1 MPSGNDDGMNYRAPE
16 GSQMPASSGGY
27 GSDEYSRRKFLRAA
41 VIGTAG
47 VAGAAGVAG
56 VVLAQRG
63 GSVAP
68 GIISIRQVSGTSD
81 GDYKA
86 LFEDTNC
93 GTGKT
98 STEAAQ
104 CGNYTGSNTFTVNQN
119 GKTTEPGSFFVV
131 LAIHGLPG
139 QAGGTT
145 YSILA
150 QEKLSTEP
158 DTQYAN
164 IPTSGNGSSSQPF
177 EYQQANSNVQIYEYP
192 TGTIVGTGPYA
203 LSTAPYNSPSHTDSV
218 DFANSPGNTFQLT
231 STQDVLIFIHVNW
244 GNKAGTIGGTGT
256 ETIDFQI
263 TLTNTGDNSS
273 AVETVATT
281 GVQG

>member
-1 MPSGNDDGMNYRAPE
+1 MPSGNDDSMNYRAPE
-16 GSQMPASSGGY
+16 GSQMPASSDGLGND
-27 GSDEYSRRKFLRAA
+27 GYSRRKFLRAA

-56 VVLAQRG
+56 VVLAQRA
-63 GSVAP
+63 GSAP
-68 GIISIRQVSGTSD
+68 GLLTIRQVSGTSD
-81 GDYKA
+81 GDYNA

-104 CGNYTGSNTFTVNQN
+104 CGNYTGSNKFTVNQN
-119 GKTTEPGSFFVV
+119 GKATNPGSFFVV
-131 LAIHGLPG
+131 LAIRGLPG
-139 QAGGTT
+139 QALGTT

-150 QEKLSTEP
+150 QEKLSTAP
-158 DTQYAN
+158 DTSYAT
-164 IPTSGNGSSSQPF
+164 IPTSGHGTSSQPF

-192 TGTIVGTGPYA
+192 TGTISGSGPFA

-218 DFANSPGNTFQLT
+218 DVANGSTDTFQLT
-231 STQDVLIFIHVNW
+231 STHDVLIFIHVTW
-244 GNKAGTIGGTGT
+244 GNSAGKIGGTGT
-256 ETIDFQI
+256 ETIDFRI

-273 AVETVATT
+273 AVETVSTT
-281 GVQG
+281 GVQS